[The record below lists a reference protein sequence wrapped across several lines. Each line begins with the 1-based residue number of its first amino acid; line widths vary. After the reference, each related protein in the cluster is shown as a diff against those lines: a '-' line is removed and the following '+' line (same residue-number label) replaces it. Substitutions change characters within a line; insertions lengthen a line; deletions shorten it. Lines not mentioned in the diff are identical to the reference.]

1 MREWFSEL
9 IELVRRSVQFQPDQI
24 ANLHCLGQHRANV
37 IQMREDALGIGIAF
51 PAENFIAVDR
61 ESVEKILLLGSGFL
75 DESRECGL
83 EGLELPRMH
92 FEIRMK
98 SDEIRKRIHPGSL
111 SLQATT
117 RRVDSRVHAH
127 AHTLLDPENPKSQVP
142 NPKQI
147 PNIKQSNQRP
157 HRSHRSRFPR

>member
-1 MREWFSEL
+1 
-9 IELVRRSVQFQPDQI
+9 
-24 ANLHCLGQHRANV
+24 
-37 IQMREDALGIGIAF
+37 
-51 PAENFIAVDR
+51 
-61 ESVEKILLLGSGFL
+61 VEKILLLGRGFL
-75 DESRECGL
+75 DEGRERGL

-127 AHTLLDPENPKSQVP
+127 AHTLLDPENPKPPPKRRKSQAP
-142 NPKQI
+142 RSKSQGNQTAETAEIPDPKLQI
-147 PNIKQSNQRP
+147 RKE
-157 HRSHRSRFPR
+157 